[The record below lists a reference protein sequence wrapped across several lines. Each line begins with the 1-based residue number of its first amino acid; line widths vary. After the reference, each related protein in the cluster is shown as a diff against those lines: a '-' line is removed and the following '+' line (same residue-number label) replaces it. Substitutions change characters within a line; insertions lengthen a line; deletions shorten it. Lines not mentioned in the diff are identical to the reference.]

1 MMVQESGSSTRPE
14 SKLYSSLLNNI
25 SLFFILYYND
35 SIINMLLKLTSC
47 NRFSFCMML
56 DFVSEKVN

>member
-1 MMVQESGSSTRPE
+1 MMVQVSGSSTRPE
-14 SKLYSSLLNNI
+14 RKLYSSLLSNI

-47 NRFSFCMML
+47 DRFSFCMML
-56 DFVSEKVN
+56 DFVSDKVN

>member
-1 MMVQESGSSTRPE
+1 MMVQVSGSTRPE
-14 SKLYSSLLNNI
+14 SKLYSCLLSNI
-25 SLFFILYYND
+25 SLFFILHYND

-56 DFVSEKVN
+56 DFVSDKVN

>member
-1 MMVQESGSSTRPE
+1 MMVQVSGSSTRPE
-14 SKLYSSLLNNI
+14 SKLYSSLLSNI

-56 DFVSEKVN
+56 DFVSDKVN